1 MNIEFDYT
9 LDEIKK
15 MTWFSSDSYTD
26 NKKYHILGDFDSNTN
41 IAYNEVKI
49 VQERINKGYGFV
61 ETVFH
66 VNIDADYYGEKG
78 TSKKFVGTNLRS
90 VKKEV
95 IKLIEDA
102 YNLECWVLK
111 KTNLI

>member
-1 MNIEFDYT
+1 MNTEFDYT
-9 LDEIKK
+9 FEEVKN
-15 MTWFSSDSYTD
+15 MSWWSTEGYVD
-26 NKKYHILGDFDSNTN
+26 NKKIHILGEFDSDTH

-49 VQERINKGYGFV
+49 VQEKINKGYGFI

-78 TSKKFVGTNLRS
+78 TSKKFIGTNLRN

-95 IKLIEDA
+95 MKIIEEA
-102 YNLECWVLK
+102 YYNESWVLK